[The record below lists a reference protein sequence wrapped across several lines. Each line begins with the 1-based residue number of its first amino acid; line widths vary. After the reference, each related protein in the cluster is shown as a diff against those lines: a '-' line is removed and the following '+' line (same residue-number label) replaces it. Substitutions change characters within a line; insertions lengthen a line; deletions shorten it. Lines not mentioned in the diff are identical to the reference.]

1 MLAFVPKE
9 APRPDPRKSYAELA
23 SEVVKLS

>member
-1 MLAFVPKE
+1 MLAFVPEE
-9 APRPDPRKSYAELA
+9 APRPNPRKSCAELA